1 MHCAAATQLTLGL
14 AVAAAE
20 TVGIIR
26 SLMTINA
33 QQMVKL
39 NKIVLNPNPYM
50 LFYQF
55 RTFRE
60 LNLIKSSSM

>member
-1 MHCAAATQLTLGL
+1 MILLLLLLLTFVLVGL
-14 AVAAAE
+14 TVAAE
-20 TVGIIR
+20 TVGIIW

-33 QQMVKL
+33 QQMAQL

-60 LNLIKSSSM
+60 LNLIKS